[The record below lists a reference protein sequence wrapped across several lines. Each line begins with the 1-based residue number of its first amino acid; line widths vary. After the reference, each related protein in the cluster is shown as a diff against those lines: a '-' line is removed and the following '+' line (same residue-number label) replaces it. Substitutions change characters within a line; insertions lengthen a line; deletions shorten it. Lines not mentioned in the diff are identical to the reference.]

1 MSGRGVHR
9 GATLVLSL
17 AMVVVG
23 LAVLGESIGEHTGGL
38 SSRLLLGVL
47 FVAAGCGRLY
57 LLHRRGS
64 GT

>member
-1 MSGRGVHR
+1 M
-9 GATLVLSL
+9 LSL